1 VSRGTLFVPSV
12 KVDVS
17 VGLML
22 WWDFFD
28 ADTLVPCSFLA
39 ETYTE
44 IFFSQALASLKLRK
58 QPGPVFL
65 VDAKAL
71 QRHQRR
77 HVANAVFDTHTCC
90 FLDQCRPPFIVN

>member
-1 VSRGTLFVPSV
+1 MVWVAKEPLQIRVSRGTLFVPSV

-39 ETYTE
+39 ETCTE
-44 IFFSQALASLKLRK
+44 NVCHQALASLILRK
-58 QPGPVFL
+58 HPGPVSL

-77 HVANAVFDTHTCC
+77 EVANAVFDTQTC
-90 FLDQCRPPFIVN
+90 